1 VNMTNSATVVPD
13 EEDAKPH
20 LALVEPSPQE
30 EIEPGTSKETAE
42 DSASAPRERAIRFD
56 SLGVGK
62 LDHFSLM
69 RVFRDKV
76 RMRIEYFQ
84 SENGGGL
91 SIEDAIKAT
100 MKKVDDQ
107 EATELYEKLL
117 TKHADMVDFSEL
129 LKLWE
134 HSPHRGEAI
143 WLQMKEEA
151 YLDFMSG
158 HLATMVFQPAGWM
171 RQAWER
177 AKFLALRDSFL
188 EEYQPEGGVEVALID
203 TMAQSYFLQL
213 HWTEVSATRTR
224 ADPKR
229 HHDEYQQ
236 WQAFKRETGRD
247 HGILYPGGWE
257 LLYATEIECQEQA
270 IKMADHFAR
279 LFQRTIK
286 ALDNHRLAKAK
297 LKRFILKSP

>member
-1 VNMTNSATVVPD
+1 VNKTNTATAVTD

-20 LALVEPSPQE
+20 LALVEPSSQE
-30 EIEPGTSKETAE
+30 DPPVETSKEAVETAE
-42 DSASAPRERAIRFD
+42 SGPSERAIRFD

-84 SENGGGL
+84 SEIGGGL
-91 SIEDAIKAT
+91 SIEDAIEAV

-107 EATELYEKLL
+107 EAEELYAKLL
-117 TKHADMVDFSEL
+117 TKHADMIDFSEL

-134 HSPHRGEAI
+134 HSPNRAESV

-151 YLDFMSG
+151 HLDFMSG

-171 RQAWER
+171 RTAWAR
-177 AKFLALRDSFL
+177 AKFLALRDAFL
-188 EEYQPEGGVEVALID
+188 DEYIPEGGVEVALVD
-203 TMAQSYFLQL
+203 TIAQSYFLQL
-213 HWTEVSATRTR
+213 HWTEVAVTRTR

-236 WQAFKRETGRD
+236 WQAFKSETGRD
-247 HGILYPGGWE
+247 HGIWYPGGWE

-279 LFQRTIK
+279 LFQRTVK
-286 ALDNHRLAKAK
+286 ALDNHRLAKVK
-297 LKRFILKSP
+297 LKRLKI